1 MSPKIN
7 AVVDALGNSIC
18 FCLTPGPACDW
29 DGSDELLPGLKA
41 KTLLADKGYD
51 ADKRAIPPLREAGKE
66 SVIPTKRNRTEQRP
80 YDKELYKERHLIEN
94 FFAKLKQY
102 RALATR
108 YDKTARNFLAAVHL
122 AAAVIWLN

>member
-1 MSPKIN
+1 M
-7 AVVDALGNSIC
+7 
-18 FCLTPGPACDW
+18 
-29 DGSDELLPGLKA
+29 DGSDELSPGLEA
-41 KTLLADKGYD
+41 KTILADKGDD
-51 ADKRAIPPLREAGKE
+51 ADKRVIHPLREAGKE
-66 SVIPTKRNRTEQRP
+66 RVIPPKRNRTEQRT
-80 YDKELYKERHLIEN
+80 YDKELYKARHLIEN